1 MFLREGSSNWE
12 VVEGIARNVGHNAPW
27 GLFSS
32 DEQHRREAL
41 EQYRPRSE
49 IGVHLH
55 NRLAFYRFGEGNMA
69 HTTEDMKREAREWLI
84 ETYLDQLAPEE
95 RLKGLAPEERL
106 KGLDPEERLK
116 GLAPEE
122 RLKGLGPEERLKGLD
137 PAIIEAWLAKQRK
150 DH

>member
-1 MFLREGSSNWE
+1 MVINELR
-12 VVEGIARNVGHNAPW
+12 RLPHNAPW

-32 DEQHRREAL
+32 DERHRRAAL
-41 EQYRPRSE
+41 EQYCPRSE

-55 NRLAFYRFGEGNMA
+55 NLLAHYRFGEGNMA

-84 ETYLDQLAPEE
+84 EHYLDQLDPED
-95 RLKGLAPEERL
+95 RLKGLDPEQRL

-116 GLAPEE
+116 GL
-122 RLKGLGPEERLKGLD
+122 D
-137 PAIIEAWLAKQRK
+137 PAFIQAWLAKQRK